1 MGCGSSSHKPTDK
14 SAVIPLTPAQKYLV
28 RETWETVEL
37 HKNSV
42 GKKTFLR
49 FFEKH
54 PEYQRLFP
62 EFRDVPPE
70 ELEKTNALYGHAK
83 RVMKAVENAVS
94 ALDDAESFSAYLDE
108 LGRRHKTRALKPA
121 YLESM
126 QDALMFT
133 LQDLLKSSWTD
144 ETSAAWKKLFQFIIE
159 HMIYGLQS

>member
-1 MGCGSSSHKPTDK
+1 MKLPHMISEQEAWALYVSQ
-14 SAVIPLTPAQKYLV
+14 PLWPKRFNLDFIYP
-28 RETWETVEL
+28 
-37 HKNSV
+37 SY
-42 GKKTFLR
+42 R

-121 YLESM
+121 YLEV
-126 QDALMFT
+126 
-133 LQDLLKSSWTD
+133 
-144 ETSAAWKKLFQFIIE
+144 
-159 HMIYGLQS
+159 IYELPHYT